1 MSAQHI
7 SGVMS
12 SSKLPVDRARVEEI
26 ARMTN
31 PAMRNLYITQGYHDL
46 ARQMGAIVGE
56 ENATWATFGCWASK
70 TAGTFIRHEEL
81 PRFVRRMLER
91 HPELAKHSD
100 RIRDE
105 TTEVAEGVAHALLNP
120 RRTAASAVARI
131 ATHTALYIGEGNRVV
146 FAELAASYA
155 DFIHAFGNGDLDEDR
170 LADLLTVYSAGAT
183 QPDEIHV
190 DHATH
195 KITSERRGGQ
205 DWLMDMLRTLHQA
218 ALTDDANRKAELLL
232 LASAYGGMHE
242 QTRLQT
248 YIAAALSTA
257 IDDVLIPQLR
267 LDAAPDAHHHHGP
280 VDWII
285 IRVGRLVARISRR
298 RVAEWSSR
306 RMMTMPL
313 PDETI
318 RLGEDIR
325 AEKGGDLYPSALVTL
340 SEPALVKIMG
350 RFSRG
355 TFNDRV
361 VRAVARVG
369 ARLPGDRP
377 VVFGTAASNW
387 SDFDQRM
394 RLIFAYFRTR
404 QQCEALRQDPFT
416 AAQLE
421 ALAVGEMPGGQL

>member
-1 MSAQHI
+1 MQRD
-7 SGVMS
+7 MS
-12 SSKLPVDRARVEEI
+12 SSKLPIDRARVDEI
-26 ARMTN
+26 ARMTD
-31 PAMRNLYITQGYHDL
+31 PVMRNLHITQAYHDL
-46 ARQMGAIVGE
+46 ADQMGAIVGA
-56 ENATWATFGCWASK
+56 ENASWATFGCWASK
-70 TAGTFIRHEEL
+70 TAGTFIRREEL

-91 HPELAKHSD
+91 HPELSQHSE
-100 RIRDE
+100 RMRHE
-105 TTEVAEGVAHALLNP
+105 ATEVASGVAYALLHP
-120 RRTAASAVARI
+120 WRTAASAVARI
-131 ATHTALYIGEGNRVV
+131 STHTALYVGEGNRVV
-146 FAELAASYA
+146 FAELAASFA
-155 DFIHAFGNGDLDEDR
+155 DFIDTFGSGDLGDDR
-170 LADLLTVYSAGAT
+170 LADLLSRYSAGTT
-183 QPDEIHV
+183 QPDKVHV

-195 KITSERRGGQ
+195 MITSEQRGGQ
-205 DWLMDMLRTLHQA
+205 DWLKDMLRTLHQA
-218 ALTDDANRKAELLL
+218 ALTDDADRKAQLLL
-232 LASAYGGMHE
+232 LASAYGGLHE

-257 IDDVLIPQLR
+257 IDAVLIPQLR
-267 LDAAPDAHHHHGP
+267 LDAAPDAHHRHGP
-280 VDWII
+280 LDWII
-285 IRVGRLVARISRR
+285 IRVGRVVARISRR

-340 SEPALVKIMG
+340 SEPALVEIMG

-355 TFNDRV
+355 NWNGKI
-361 VRAVARVG
+361 VRAVARIRG
-369 ARLPGDRP
+369 LLPGDRP

-404 QQCEALRQDPFT
+404 QQCPALRQGPFT

-421 ALAVGEMPGGQL
+421 ALGVGEMPGGRL

>member
-1 MSAQHI
+1 
-7 SGVMS
+7 MS
-12 SSKLPVDRARVEEI
+12 SRKVPIDKARVKEI
-26 ARMTN
+26 ARMTD
-31 PAMRNLYITQGYHDL
+31 PVIRNLHITQGYHDL
-46 ARQMGAIVGE
+46 AGQMGAIVGA
-56 ENATWATFGCWASK
+56 ENASWATFGCWASK

-91 HPELAKHSD
+91 HPELASHSE
-100 RIRDE
+100 RIRAE
-105 TTEVAEGVAHALLNP
+105 ATEVAAGLANALRHP
-120 RRTAASAVARI
+120 VRTAASAVARI
-131 ATHTALYIGEGNRVV
+131 STHTALYIGEGNRVV
-146 FAELAASYA
+146 FAELAASFA
-155 DFIHAFGNGDLDEDR
+155 DFIDAFGDGHLGDDR
-170 LADLLTVYSAGAT
+170 LADLLTMYRAGAT
-183 QPDEIHV
+183 QPDEVHIN
-190 DHATH
+190 HATH
-195 KITSERRGGQ
+195 TITSKQRGGQ

-218 ALTDDANRKAELLL
+218 ALTDDADRKAQLLL

-280 VDWII
+280 LDWIT
-285 IRVGRLVARISRR
+285 IRVGRVVARISRR

-325 AEKGGDLYPSALVTL
+325 AEKGGDLYPPALVSL
-340 SEPALVKIMG
+340 SEPALIEITQ

-355 TFNDRV
+355 TFNDRI
-361 VRAVARVG
+361 VRAVAG
-369 ARLPGDRP
+369 IGGRLPGNRP
-377 VVFGTAASNW
+377 VVFGTASSNW

-421 ALAVGEMPGGQL
+421 ALAVGEMPGGRL